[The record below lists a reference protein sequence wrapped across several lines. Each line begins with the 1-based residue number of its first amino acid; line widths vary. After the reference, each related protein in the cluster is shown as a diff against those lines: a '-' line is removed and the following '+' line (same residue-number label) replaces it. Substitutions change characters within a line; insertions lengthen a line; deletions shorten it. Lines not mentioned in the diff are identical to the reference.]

1 MPSSGVPS
9 LDEILGG
16 KGYPER
22 SSILVIGPPGISK
35 EEFGYWFVQSGL
47 LEGDSCLYVTRQSKR
62 EVEQDER
69 TFQTTTS
76 SGSLVWFAREGGQIK
91 LDINDLTGVLDQ
103 IRDLLGQSGNHRIR
117 IVTDILSP
125 VLMLNPPDASYRF
138 ANQLI
143 EEVKGHDAMLLAT
156 LEEGM
161 HPPQTQVA
169 MQQLFDGFVE
179 LSLYKAGLK
188 ILPLLRVG
196 KMRGTNPDQ
205 EYYTFSFTRTGIQL
219 KRAFLGDDVQL
230 KTGVSQAEAGISGDT
245 ISSPIFA
252 GTETRVVFEFL
263 MRSFIDDY
271 MAVKSAIEQSGWRTR
286 MIISKA
292 TGVTKSSFYGE
303 AGKFG
308 PIMKELLSSGLVETR
323 FFPGQRGRG
332 GEVIKLRIAYEKEF
346 VKRLADEAGR
356 NAGGSRW

>member
-1 MPSSGVPS
+1 LPSSGVPT
-9 LDEILGG
+9 LDKILGG
-16 KGYPER
+16 NGYPER
-22 SSILVIGPPGISK
+22 SSILLIGPPGISK
-35 EEFGYWFVQSGL
+35 EEFGYWFAQSGL
-47 LEGDSCLYVTRQSKR
+47 LEGDSCLYVTRLSKH

-76 SGSLVWFAREGGQIK
+76 SGSLVWFAREGSQIK

-103 IRDLLGQSGNHRIR
+103 IRELLGQSGNHRIR
-117 IVTDILSP
+117 IVMDILSP

-196 KMRGTNPDQ
+196 KMRGTNTDQ

-219 KRAFLGDDVQL
+219 KRAFLGDDLQL
-230 KTGVSQAEAGISGDT
+230 KTDVPQAEAGTSGGGTISGL
-245 ISSPIFA
+245 ILA
-252 GTETRVVFEFL
+252 GTDARKVFDFL
-263 MRSFIDDY
+263 VKSFIDDY
-271 MAVKSAIEQSGWRTR
+271 MAVRLAIEQSGWRTR

-292 TGVTKSSFYGE
+292 TGVARSSFYGE
-303 AGKFG
+303 EGRFG

-323 FFPGQRGRG
+323 FFLGQRGRG

-346 VKRLADEAGR
+346 VKRLAAEASR
-356 NAGGSRW
+356 NAGGSQ